1 VIALASFFNALKGLF
16 KGMIKGA
23 FNFFTGNKKTIN
35 SSKNIK
41 GNFNGN
47 NIDNSSVNVDNSE
60 GEKHEKKQSD
70 QSR

>member
-1 VIALASFFNALKGLF
+1 MIALASFFNALKGLF

-23 FNFFTGNKKTIN
+23 FNFFTGNKKTVN

-47 NIDNSSVNVDNSE
+47 NIDNSNI
-60 GEKHEKKQSD
+60 
-70 QSR
+70 

>member
-1 VIALASFFNALKGLF
+1 MRGEVIALASFFNALKGLF
-16 KGMIKGA
+16 KGMIKGT

-60 GEKHEKKQSD
+60 GEKHEKK
-70 QSR
+70 

>member
-1 VIALASFFNALKGLF
+1 
-16 KGMIKGA
+16 MIKGT

-35 SSKNIK
+35 SSKNIN

-47 NIDNSSVNVDNSE
+47 NINNSSVNVDNSE